1 MKFPAHHY
9 QPALLLFT
17 VLFLMGCSGIT
28 HVKTL
33 KLAHGLDVAHPVHQ
47 GLVFMA
53 EEVARISGGQMKVDI
68 YPSEQ
73 LGTERQLLEL
83 LQIGSLDITKVS
95 ASAVENF
102 VPSMKVLS
110 LPYIFRDEDHQ
121 WKILNGDIGKELLL
135 DGENYWLRGLC
146 FYDAGSRSFYTKTKK
161 IQSPE
166 DLRGMKIR
174 VMNSQTAM
182 QMVREMGG
190 APTPISYGELYT
202 ALQQGVVDGA
212 ENNAPSFYT
221 SHHYEVCKYYT
232 IDEHTSVPDV
242 LFIGTNSWSKLTDE
256 QKGWL
261 NEAVA
266 NSVPEQRK
274 LWKEADQHALEE
286 VKKAGV
292 EIIYPDKQPFADK
305 VAGIFENYRNEPE
318 IYDLIKRIQ
327 AVQ

>member
-1 MKFPAHHY
+1 MKLLLKTSQQIYFFVF
-9 QPALLLFT
+9 ALLLA
-17 VLFLMGCSGIT
+17 GCSAISD
-28 HVKTL
+28 VKTL

-53 EEVARISGGQMKVDI
+53 EEVSRISGGQMKVDI

-83 LQIGSLDITKVS
+83 LQIGSMDITKVS

-102 VPSMKVLS
+102 VPSMKALS
-110 LPYIFRDEDHQ
+110 LPYIFRDEEHQ
-121 WKILNGDIGKELLL
+121 WKILNGDIGRELLL
-135 DGENYWLRGLC
+135 DGEKYWLYGLC
-146 FYDAGSRSFYTKTKK
+146 FYDAGSRSFYTKAKP
-161 IQSPE
+161 IRSPE
-166 DLRGMKIR
+166 DLQGMKIR

-182 QMVREMGG
+182 QMIKDMGG
-190 APTPISYGELYT
+190 APTPISFGELYT

-242 LFIGTNSWSKLTDE
+242 LFIGTNSWEKLNDQ

-261 NEAVA
+261 QEAVN
-266 NSVPEQRK
+266 NSVPEQRR
-274 LWKEADQHALEE
+274 LWKEADQFALDE

-292 EIIYPDKQPFADK
+292 EIIYPDKEPFAEK
-305 VAGIFENYRNEPE
+305 VSGIFENYRSEPE
-318 IYDLIKRIQ
+318 IYDLIQRIQ